1 MFNILMKKALAIT
14 AGMLGLISLLNG
26 ALVQVQQV
34 SSPTGHLDNTQ
45 VVETGTS
52 LQTVLPNLSS
62 NGYFFG
68 YWSNGNIRLAD
79 TGGRSVT
86 QATVTISEATT
97 LTAHYFLSTQDSDSD
112 GIMDWYEYRNFG
124 DLNSSSSDDND
135 GDGFTNQ
142 QESELGQE
150 STIRDQ
156 VEDGGISSRI
166 SGGFVYADTSMVHY
180 TIKSNPIGFISGVDA
195 YVEVNA
201 SVSTNNLHGQS
212 NGYHFAYWSVNGLR
226 QAGSTGVALSQVS
239 QILSTE
245 TAIVAHYIPSTEDTD
260 GDGVMDWFEY
270 NQFGNLSVGPNSDN
284 DGDGFTNQ
292 QESEL
297 GQEATIPDQVE
308 DGGISSRVSSD
319 FVYADTSMVKYIIKS
334 DPVGFVNTVEGY
346 VEINASVSTGNL
358 HGSSNGYHFGY
369 WTVNGQ
375 RKFGP
380 TGVALSQVTANPAVE
395 TTMVAHYFPSTQDSD
410 GDGVMDW
417 YEFNQFGNL
426 GFGPTDD
433 NDGDGFN
440 NDQENGL
447 GQEATIFDLV
457 EDGGISSRIST
468 SVLYFKQ
475 VNQAPHDL
483 VLSNQVVYLN
493 KSASELVGILVPHD
507 ADDPNA
513 LRTYGINLTDGNG
526 STDNH
531 RFTINNRELKSTQ
544 IFTSEGNFSIR
555 IRLAD
560 DDNASLEKN
569 FTIQAIHD
577 PNKDDDH
584 DGLTYA
590 QEQALGTSDQN
601 PDSDG
606 DGFSDSIEVAYG
618 SNPAS
623 ASSVAN
629 TTPHDLNTTSPLTI
643 SENQPI
649 GTTIGEFNATDPDV
663 NATLLFTLIDGNGSS
678 GNTYFTLDSNG
689 TLTSAVVF
697 DYENNQSNYS
707 IRVRVADEHNAS
719 LEKTF
724 TVNLIDQNEQ
734 PVITHIGNQDLSG
747 ALFQDIRIN
756 ENTGLNIEVNATD
769 PDGDIL
775 SFFKTAGGDRALFD
789 LNTTSGLFS
798 YSLPKFNFED
808 PKDENADNIYIV
820 WIRTTDGKGG
830 YDEKRLRILVNN
842 VIEDNDGDG
851 VEDDYDLDD
860 DNDGFSDAEEMAK
873 GTHPFDRQSVPNAP
887 PSSLVLSNLG
897 FFENLPA
904 GTVIGE
910 FNATDADANSTLS
923 ISFVDGNG
931 TNDHHLFII
940 DGNNSLRTT
949 RTFDYETDDW
959 NYSIRIGVADEH
971 NLSIERVFSISLLN
985 VIEDFDGDGIE
996 DFFDLDDD
1004 NDGFPDLYEINYG
1017 SNPRDVN
1024 STASLAPNLL
1034 NLTRSVVEWNATA
1047 GTQVGQF
1054 IVNLQDRNA
1063 SFSLQFLD
1071 TNQTDHDL
1079 FAIDENHTL
1088 MITQA
1093 IPYERMLPSLL
1104 INLKLSDEWNA
1115 SLVKTFEI
1123 VVTAKPH
1130 TVDSNLTMDGNTS
1143 LSDGNLTMDGNHT
1156 FSAWWGIE
1164 QPDGQGWVSE
1174 SWLGTFRPYGHGW
1187 LYHLQLGWLYV
1198 SPTVD
1203 NSVWLW
1209 SPERRWLWTSKD
1221 VFPFIYNWEDVNWLY
1236 FLLRSDGSFHTF
1248 NYGTGSYE

>member
-1 MFNILMKKALAIT
+1 MFNILMKKALAIII
-14 AGMLGLISLLNG
+14 GMLGTLSLLNG

-34 SSPTGHLDNTQ
+34 SSPTGHLNNTQ

-52 LQTVLPNLSS
+52 LQTAQPNLTS

-68 YWSNGNIRLAD
+68 YWSNGNNRLAD

-135 GDGFTNQ
+135 GDGFTNG
-142 QESELGQE
+142 QENELGQE
-150 STIRDQ
+150 STIQDQ

-166 SGGFVYADTSMVHY
+166 SSGFVYADTSMVHY
-180 TIKSNPIGFISGVDA
+180 SIKSNPIGFISGVDA

-212 NGYHFAYWSVNGLR
+212 NGYHFAYWSVNGMR

-239 QILSTE
+239 QLLSTE

-270 NQFGNLSVGPNSDN
+270 NQFGNLSDGPSSDN

-308 DGGISSRVSSD
+308 DGGISSRVSSG

-334 DPVGFVNTVEGY
+334 DPIGFVNTVEGY

-395 TTMVAHYFPSTQDSD
+395 TSIVAHYFPSTQDTD

-426 GFGPTDD
+426 GFGPSND

-457 EDGGISSRIST
+457 EDGGISSRISP
-468 SVLYFKQ
+468 SILYFKQ
-475 VNQAPHDL
+475 VNRAPHDL
-483 VLSNQVVYLN
+483 VLSNQIVYLN
-493 KSASELVGILVPHD
+493 KSASELVGSLVPHD
-507 ADDPNA
+507 ADDPQ
-513 LRTYGINLTDGNG
+513 GIRVYDIGLSDGNG
-526 STDNH
+526 STGNQYFSIDN
-531 RFTINNRELKSTQ
+531 RQLKTNQ
-544 IFTSEGNFSIR
+544 VFTSEGNFSIR
-555 IRLAD
+555 IRVAD

-569 FTIQAIHD
+569 FIIQAIHD
-577 PNKDDDH
+577 PNKDDDN

-606 DGFSDSIEVAYG
+606 DGFSDSVEVAYG

-623 ASSVAN
+623 ASSLAN
-629 TTPHDLNTTSPLTI
+629 ATPSDLNTPSPLTI
-643 SENQPI
+643 AENQPI
-649 GTTIGEFNATDPDV
+649 STIISEFNATDPDT

-689 TLTSAVVF
+689 TLTSAVIF
-697 DYENNQSNYS
+697 DYENNESNYS
-707 IRVRVADEHNAS
+707 IRVRVSDEHNAS

-724 TVNLIDQNEQ
+724 TVNLVDQNEQ
-734 PVITHIGNQDLSG
+734 PFITHIGNQDVSG
-747 ALFQDIRIN
+747 ALFQDITVN
-756 ENTGLNIEVNATD
+756 ENTGLHIEVNATD

-775 SFFKTAGGDRALFD
+775 SFFKTAGGDRALFN

-798 YSLPKFNFED
+798 YSLPKFDFED
-808 PKDENADNIYIV
+808 PKDENTDNIYIV
-820 WIRTTDGKGG
+820 WIRVNDARGG

-842 VIEDNDGDG
+842 VIEDFDQDG
-851 VEDDYDLDD
+851 VENFYDSDD
-860 DNDGFSDAEEMAK
+860 DNDGFSDAEEIAK
-873 GTHPFDRQSVPNAP
+873 GTDPFDDQSVPNAP
-887 PSSLVLSNLG
+887 PSSLTLNNLRL
-897 FFENLPA
+897 FENLPA
-904 GTVIGE
+904 GSIICE
-910 FNATDADANSTLS
+910 LNATDPDANSTLA
-923 ISFVDGNG
+923 ISFLDQNG
-931 TNDHHLFII
+931 SNDHHLFII
-940 DGNNSLRTT
+940 DENDSLRTT
-949 RTFDYETDDW
+949 RTFDYETDDQ
-959 NYSIRIGVADEH
+959 NYSIRVGVTDEH
-971 NLSIERVFSISLLN
+971 NLSIERVFAIPLLN
-985 VIEDFDGDGIE
+985 IIEDFDGDGIE

-1004 NDGFPDLYEINYG
+1004 NDGFPDLYESTYG
-1017 SNPRDVN
+1017 SNPRDLN
-1024 STASLAPNLL
+1024 STANLAPNLL
-1034 NLTRSVVEWNATA
+1034 DLTRSVVEWNATA
-1047 GTQVGQF
+1047 GTRVGQF
-1054 IVNLQDRNA
+1054 MVNDPDTNA
-1063 SFSLQFLD
+1063 SLTLQFVD
-1071 TNQTDHDL
+1071 TNDTDHDL
-1079 FAIDENHTL
+1079 FTIDGNYTL
-1088 MITQA
+1088 ITTQA
-1093 IPYERMLPSLL
+1093 IPYERVLPSLL
-1104 INLKLSDEWNA
+1104 INVKLSDEWNA

-1123 VVTAKPH
+1123 VVTAKPYIE
-1130 TVDSNLTMDGNTS
+1130 DSSRSTDGNTT
-1143 LSDGNLTMDGNHT
+1143 LSDGNLTLDGNQS

-1164 QPDGQGWVSE
+1164 QPDEQGWVTDS
-1174 SWLGTFRPYGHGW
+1174 SIGTFRPLENGW
-1187 LYHLQLGWLYV
+1187 LYHLHLGWLYA
-1198 SPTVD
+1198 SPTED
-1203 NSVWLW
+1203 DSLWVW
-1209 SPERRWLWTSKD
+1209 STEHRWLWTRKD
-1221 VFPFIYNWEDVNWLY
+1221 VFPFAYRWEDANWLY

-1248 NYGTGSYE
+1248 NHATDSYE